1 MKVICIFNTH
11 EVIFLDTSN
20 IFFLSPI
27 LALSDEERLLFREL
41 INVCD
46 KKINPGLLKLK
57 WSTDISEKYF
67 SDCSLHISEV
77 TIIFSYIFTVF

>member
-1 MKVICIFNTH
+1 M
-11 EVIFLDTSN
+11 
-20 IFFLSPI
+20 

-57 WSTDISEKYF
+57 WSTDISEKYL
-67 SDCSLHISEV
+67 SDCSIHISEV
-77 TIIFSYIFTVF
+77 RIKFSYIFTIFLCS